1 MRRPLLLALALLL
14 AGCTMGAPS
23 GQGDQNVQ
31 GLILSRQP
39 VCAYRGDVRV
49 PLLVLMAQAVPTAT
63 QIPCVDVENLTAEWS
78 VTDVFVRSGR
88 ARFALDSFRQMDH
101 HAVVVVLE
109 RTCRFGRVTRVPSD
123 HPGIQRYQEVTEV
136 RPGREFRGAIYYL
149 FRGGC
154 VTYRL
159 DFRGGE
165 QARPLGD
172 VVLALGFVTRDQIA
186 EALRRDSRGRL
197 SLDPPGGRR

>member
-1 MRRPLLLALALLL
+1 MSRRLLLALVVLL
-14 AGCTMGAPS
+14 AGCATMGPPS
-23 GQGDQNVQ
+23 EQDVGD
-31 GLILSRQP
+31 LALARQP
-39 VCAYRGDVRV
+39 LCEFQGNVRV

-63 QIPCVDVENLTAEWS
+63 QLPCVEVDNLTAEWS
-78 VTDVFVRSGR
+78 IRDVFVRNGR
-88 ARFALDSFRQMDH
+88 ARFALDSIHQLEH

-109 RTCRFGRVTRVPSD
+109 RTCRFGKVTRVPSD
-123 HPGIQRYQEVTEV
+123 HPGIQRYQEVTEIL
-136 RPGREFRGAIYYL
+136 PGREFRGAIYYL

-172 VVLALGFVTRDQIA
+172 VVLALGFVPRDA
-186 EALRRDSRGRL
+186 VAAALLEDSGGRL
-197 SLDPPGGRR
+197 SLDPPGGGR

>member
-1 MRRPLLLALALLL
+1 MRRRLPLALVVLL
-14 AGCTMGAPS
+14 AGCATMGPPS
-23 GQGDQNVQ
+23 EQDAGDFA
-31 GLILSRQP
+31 LSRQP
-39 VCAYRGDVRV
+39 VCEFQGNVRV

-63 QIPCVDVENLTAEWS
+63 QLPCVEVDNLTAEWS
-78 VTDVFVRSGR
+78 IRDVFVRNGR
-88 ARFALDSFRQMDH
+88 ARFALDSIHQLEH

-109 RTCRFGRVTRVPSD
+109 RTCRFGKVTRVPSD
-123 HPGIQRYQEVTEV
+123 HPGIQRYQEVTEIL
-136 RPGREFRGAIYYL
+136 PGREFRGAIYYL

-172 VVLALGFVTRDQIA
+172 VVLALGFVPRDA
-186 EALRRDSRGRL
+186 VAAALWEDSGGRL
-197 SLDPPGGRR
+197 SLDPPGGGR

>member
-1 MRRPLLLALALLL
+1 MRRPLLLALVLL
-14 AGCTMGAPS
+14 AGCAVGAPS
-23 GQGDQNVQ
+23 GQGDPGVQ
-31 GLILSRQP
+31 GVVLSRQP
-39 VCAYRGDVRV
+39 VCEYREDVRV

-63 QIPCVDVENLTAEWS
+63 QLPCVEVDNLTAEWS
-78 VTDVFVRSGR
+78 ISDVFVRNGR
-88 ARFALDSFRQMDH
+88 ARFALDSIHQLEH

-109 RTCRFGRVTRVPSD
+109 RTCRFGKVTRVPSD
-123 HPGIQRYQEVTEV
+123 HPGIQRYQEVTEI
-136 RPGREFRGAIYYL
+136 RPGRQFRGAVYYL

-172 VVLALGFVTRDQIA
+172 VVLALGFVARDA
-186 EALRRDSRGRL
+186 VATALREDSGGRL

>member
-1 MRRPLLLALALLL
+1 MRRPLLLALVLL
-14 AGCTMGAPS
+14 AGCTVGAPS
-23 GQGDQNVQ
+23 GQGDPDIQSLV
-31 GLILSRQP
+31 LSRQP
-39 VCAYRGDVRV
+39 VCEYRGNVRV

-63 QIPCVDVENLTAEWS
+63 QLPCVDVDNLTAEWS
-78 VTDVFVRSGR
+78 VSDVFVRNGR
-88 ARFALDSFRQMDH
+88 ARFALDSIHQLEH

-109 RTCRFGRVTRVPSD
+109 RTCRFGKVTRVPTD
-123 HPGIQRYQEVTEV
+123 HPGIQRYQEISEL
-136 RPGREFRGAIYYL
+136 RPGQEFRGAIYYL

-172 VVLALGFVTRDQIA
+172 VVLALSFVARDEVA
-186 EALRRDSRGRL
+186 AALHKDSEGRL
-197 SLDPPGGRR
+197 SLDPPAGGR

>member
-1 MRRPLLLALALLL
+1 MRRLLPLALTLLL
-14 AGCTMGAPS
+14 AGCAMGAPS
-23 GQGDQNVQ
+23 EQDAGGFA
-31 GLILSRQP
+31 LSRQP
-39 VCAYRGDVRV
+39 VCEFRGNVRV

-63 QIPCVDVENLTAEWS
+63 QLPCVDMDNLTAEWM
-78 VTDVFVRSGR
+78 VRDVFARNGR
-88 ARFALDSFRQMDH
+88 ARFALDSIHQLEH

-109 RTCRFGRVTRVPSD
+109 RTCRFGKVTRVPSD
-123 HPGIQRYQEVTEV
+123 HPGIQRFQEINEI
-136 RPGREFRGAIYYL
+136 RSGQEFRGAIYYL

-172 VVLALGFVTRDQIA
+172 VVLALGFVPRDEVA
-186 EALRRDSRGRL
+186 AALRRDSGGRL
-197 SLDPPGGRR
+197 SLDPPDGGR